1 MTEPTS
7 DETGPDLRAVGQ
19 RIELLLDRLER
30 TVGDA
35 FREVEELVRLLT
47 DLYGAGLVRALELA
61 GPEQIGRFAADEV
74 IGSLMLVHGV
84 HPDGLDARA
93 AAAVAS
99 VAPLAASAGASV
111 ELVSVS
117 TAAGT
122 VHLCVTAAKPAA
134 IGGTIARAV
143 EAAVP
148 DATVTVSLQESG
160 TPIRLGRKPVSVP

>member
-7 DETGPDLRAVGQ
+7 DHGGDLSAVGQ

-35 FREVEELVRLLT
+35 FQDVEELVRLLT
-47 DLYGAGLVRALELA
+47 DLYGTGLVRAIELA
-61 GPEQIGRFAADEV
+61 GPDQIGRFAADEL

-99 VAPLAASAGASV
+99 VASLAESAGASV

-117 TAAGT
+117 ASAGT
-122 VHLCVTAAKPAA
+122 VHLSVTAAKAAA
-134 IGGTIARAV
+134 IGGSIARAV

-148 DATVTVSLQESG
+148 DATVTVSLQETG

>member
-1 MTEPTS
+1 MTEPPG
-7 DETGPDLRAVGQ
+7 DKRGPDLGAVGQ

-35 FREVEELVRLLT
+35 FPDVEELVRLLT
-47 DLYGAGLVRALELA
+47 DLYGAGLVRAIELA
-61 GPEQIGRFAADEV
+61 GPDQIGRFAADELLA
-74 IGSLMLVHGV
+74 SLMLVHGV
-84 HPDGLDARA
+84 HPDGLDQRAR
-93 AAAVAS
+93 AAVAS
-99 VAPLAASAGASV
+99 VASLAASAGASV

-117 TAAGT
+117 ASAGT
-122 VHLCVTAAKPAA
+122 VHLSVTAVKPAA